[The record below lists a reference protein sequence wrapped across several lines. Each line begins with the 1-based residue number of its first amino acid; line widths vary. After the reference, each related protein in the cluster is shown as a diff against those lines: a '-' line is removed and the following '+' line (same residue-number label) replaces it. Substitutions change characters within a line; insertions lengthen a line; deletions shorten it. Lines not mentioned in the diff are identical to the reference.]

1 MKSIPILYYHNVG
14 SENHK
19 SFCDLKSFEYQM
31 NFMYSRGYKG
41 VGCEYLLNKVKWNVN
56 RLA

>member
-41 VGCEYLLNKVKWNVN
+41 VGCEYLLNKVN
-56 RLA
+56 